1 MTFWS
6 DPKVNPYRQYRFKLS
21 LGGDYIWYA
30 NTVTLPS
37 FDVSSGEYNIGNFKY
52 QIPGI
57 TTWNDVEI
65 GMVDVHKT
73 TDDETVDKF
82 LKGMDWNAAQTTK
95 GLKKARGKDLTIELL
110 QATGSVGKTYTLVNS
125 FVKSVNYGD
134 LDYSSDEFVTVS
146 ITLGYDYATKE

>member
-6 DPKVNPYRQYRFKLS
+6 DPNVNPYRKYRFKLS
-21 LGGDYIWYA
+21 LGGDYFWYA

-65 GMVDVHKT
+65 GMVDVQDT
-73 TDDETVDKF
+73 TDKRVDKF
-82 LKGMDWNAAQTTK
+82 LKGMDWKAAQTTK
-95 GLKKARGKDLTIELL
+95 GLKKDTGKKLTIELL
-110 QATGSVGKTYTLVNS
+110 AATGSVGKTYTLVNS

-134 LDYSSDEFVTVS
+134 LDYSSDDFVTVS